1 MGQHPGFE
9 DQRPV
14 VLVTSDEP
22 WSDVWHTQIHFAA
35 QLSKT
40 YNVVFLGPPN
50 KWIIRNLFHV
60 RTSFKVINRSL
71 IAFSYFNWM
80 PALLGTVSVWIN
92 DFVNFFLMRKSIGR
106 RKVVAVW
113 HFDRYRGVC
122 FFRGNRST
130 KHIYH
135 VIDPVANLNF
145 DKYLACNSDL
155 VISVSQRFMEHYLKL
170 NANVVFEG
178 QGWDPDSVKLLDH
191 LYGKTNLHPGS
202 ILLLGSFL
210 DDVDYEL
217 LIQLRKEVPGPHLVL
232 IGPDKITLGRRK
244 ELFDYLLAMPD
255 VFWLGPLPPEKHL
268 PYVASSGVCLIAYEL
283 TGKVFNRNR
292 VFGTPLKVLSYI
304 GCHKNV
310 VSNIDCE
317 IPVLDGKAIH
327 YEKTAEGF
335 IRRVKDCLNGNT
347 LFDPV
352 LVDRY
357 LDSMN
362 YVKIINRVFQRIGMQ
377 SE

>member
-14 VLVTSDEP
+14 VVVTSDEP
-22 WSDVWHTQIHFAA
+22 WSDVWHTQIHYAA
-35 QLSKT
+35 QLSRL

-50 KWIIRNLFHV
+50 KWSIRNLIHV
-60 RTSFKVINRSL
+60 RSSRKVIDKSL
-71 IAFSYFNWM
+71 LAFSYFNWM
-80 PALLGTVSVWIN
+80 PASLGTVSVWIN
-92 DFVNFFLMRKSIGR
+92 DWVNSLLMSNSIGS
-106 RKVVAVW
+106 RKVAAVW
-113 HFDRYRGVC
+113 HFDRYRGVHI
-122 FFRGNRST
+122 FRGNRST

-145 DKYLACNSDL
+145 DKYLAGNADL

-178 QGWDPDSVKLLDH
+178 QGWNPDSVKLLNDP
-191 LYGKTNLHPGS
+191 YEKKNLHPGS

-217 LIQLRKEVPGPHLVL
+217 LIQLRKELPGPPMVL
-232 IGPDKITLGRRK
+232 IGPDKTTLSGRK
-244 ELFDYLLAMPD
+244 ELFDYLLTLPN
-255 VFWLGPLPPEKHL
+255 VFWLGPQPPEKHI
-268 PYVASSGVCLIAYEL
+268 PYVAFSGVCLIAYEL
-283 TGKVFNRNR
+283 TGKVFNRKR
-292 VFGTPLKVLSYI
+292 VFGTPLKVLTYI

-327 YEKTAEGF
+327 YKKTAEGF
-335 IRRVKDCLNGNT
+335 IRCVKDCLHGEV
-347 LFDPV
+347 LFDQV
-352 LVDRY
+352 LVDQY
-357 LDSMN
+357 LESMN
-362 YVKIINRVFQRIGMQ
+362 YIRIINRVSKRIGLQ
-377 SE
+377 TT

>member
-14 VLVTSDEP
+14 VVVTSDEP
-22 WSDVWHTQIHFAA
+22 WSDVWHTQIHYAA
-35 QLSKT
+35 QLSRL
-40 YNVVFLGPPN
+40 YNVIFLGPPN
-50 KWIIRNLFHV
+50 RWSMRNLIHV
-60 RTSFKVINRSL
+60 RSSCKVIDKSL
-71 IAFSYFNWM
+71 LAFSYFNWM
-80 PALLGTVSVWIN
+80 PAILGTVSVWIN
-92 DFVNFFLMRKSIGR
+92 DWVNRLLMRESIGR
-106 RKVVAVW
+106 RRVVAVW
-113 HFDRYRGVC
+113 HFDRYRGVY
-122 FFRGNRST
+122 FFRGNSST

-145 DKYLACNSDL
+145 DKYLAGNADL

-178 QGWDPDSVKLLDH
+178 QGWDPDSFKILNDP
-191 LYGKTNLHPGS
+191 YEKTNFHPGS

-217 LIQLRKEVPGPHLVL
+217 LIQLREELPGPPMVL
-232 IGPDKITLGRRK
+232 IGPDKTTLTVRK
-244 ELFDYLLAMPD
+244 ELFDYLLALPN
-255 VFWLGPLPPEKHL
+255 VFWLGPQSPEKHI

-283 TGKVFNRNR
+283 TGKVFNRKR
-292 VFGTPLKVLSYI
+292 VFGTPLKVLTYI

-327 YEKTAEGF
+327 YEKTAAGF
-335 IRRVKDCLNGNT
+335 IRRVTECLDGEI
-347 LFDPV
+347 LLDPV
-352 LVDRY
+352 LVDQY
-357 LDSMN
+357 LLSMS
-362 YVKIINRVFQRIGMQ
+362 YIGIIRRVLKRIGLQ
-377 SE
+377 NA